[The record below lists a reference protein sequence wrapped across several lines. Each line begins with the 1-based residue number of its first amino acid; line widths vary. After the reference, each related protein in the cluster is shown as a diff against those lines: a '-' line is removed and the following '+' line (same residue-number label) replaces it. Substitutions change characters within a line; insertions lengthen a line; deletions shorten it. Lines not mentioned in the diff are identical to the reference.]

1 MFVYSAAGGTALAA
15 TLSTLLRKKRI
26 RDIIAQSEEPGQH
39 LKRTL
44 GALDLVALGIGCI
57 VGAGIFVLTGV
68 AAAQYAGPGIVLSFV
83 ISGLA
88 CAFSAFAYAE
98 FASMM
103 PAAGSAYSYAY
114 ATLGEIFAWIIGWDL
129 VLEYSV
135 GASAVAV
142 GWSGYF
148 NSIVQAVGIHLPE
161 ALINAPGAVPGA
173 LVNLPAMLVVAATT
187 LVLVIGIQES
197 SSLNKIV
204 VGVKIAVILF
214 FIGVGAFAVQPA
226 NWRPFAP
233 FGWKGIMTGAAIVF
247 FAYIGF
253 DAVST
258 TAEEAR
264 NPKRDLP
271 IGIIASLAI
280 CTLLYIAVAL
290 VLTGIVPYY
299 RLDSPAPMAVAL
311 EAIGHGRAALLVAVG
326 AVSGLT
332 SVLLVMLLGQSR
344 VFFAMARDNLLPPRA
359 AAVHPRF
366 HTPYRTTIF
375 AGTAVALASG
385 LLPIGTLAELCNIG
399 TLFAFVLV
407 SAGVLALRRTHPDR
421 PRPFRCPGVPFV
433 PLAGIG
439 FCLYLMASLPWETW
453 MRFVV
458 WLAVGLVIYFNYGI
472 KHSRL
477 AEGQATTE
485 RTRPL
490 PKT

>member
-1 MFVYSAAGGTALAA
+1 MNSA
-15 TLSTLLRKKRI
+15 LLRKKRI
-26 RDIIAQSEEPGQH
+26 RDIIAASEVEGAG

-44 GALDLVALGIGCI
+44 TALDLTALGIGCI

-68 AAAQYAGPGIVLSFV
+68 AAAQHAGPAIIVSFIV
-83 ISGLA
+83 SGLA

-98 FASMM
+98 FASMI

-148 NSIVQAVGIHLPE
+148 TNILEGLGIHLPA
-161 ALINAPGAVPGA
+161 ALTAAPGTAPGA
-173 LVNLPAMLVVAATT
+173 LVNLPAMAIVAATSY
-187 LVLVIGIQES
+187 VLVVGIQES

-204 VGVKIAVILF
+204 VAVKIAVILF
-214 FIGVGAFAVQPA
+214 FIAVGAFWVKPA
-226 NWRPFAP
+226 NWHPFAP
-233 FGWKGIMTGAAIVF
+233 FGWQGVMTGAAIVF

-264 NPKRDLP
+264 DPARDLP
-271 IGIIASLAI
+271 IGIIASLI
-280 CTLLYIAVAL
+280 VCTLLYVIVAA
-290 VLTGIVPYY
+290 VLTGIVPY
-299 RLDSPAPMAVAL
+299 RLLDSPAPMALAL
-311 EAIGHGRAALLVAVG
+311 KSIGQGRSAALVSVG

-344 VFFAMARDNLLPPRA
+344 VFYAMARDNLLWPQI
-359 AAVHPRF
+359 AAVHPRYR
-366 HTPYRTTIF
+366 TPYLTTIF
-375 AGTAVALASG
+375 TGSAVALSSG

-407 SAGVLALRRTHPDR
+407 SAGVLVLRRTRPDR
-421 PRPFRCPGVPFV
+421 PRPFRCPGVPVV
-433 PLAGIG
+433 PLLGIG
-439 FCLYLMASLPWETW
+439 FCLYLMASLPWQTW
-453 MRFVV
+453 VRFIV
-458 WLAVGLVIYFNYGI
+458 WLVLGLGLYFSYGI
-472 KHSRL
+472 KHSKL
-477 AEGQATTE
+477 AQQPPEGE
-485 RTRPL
+485 GL
-490 PKT
+490 PAAAGPKPRV